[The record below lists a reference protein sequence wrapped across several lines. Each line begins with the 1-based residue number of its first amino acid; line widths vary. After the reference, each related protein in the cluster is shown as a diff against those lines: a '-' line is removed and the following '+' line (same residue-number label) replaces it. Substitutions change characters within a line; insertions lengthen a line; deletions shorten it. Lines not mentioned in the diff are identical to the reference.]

1 MAVRVLHVIS
11 ARAGDGVE
19 HQLRLLIRQLPQQ
32 CEVVTLSPPGPVL
45 VAMRAGGTTVHEMVS
60 TRDLDPASIRAL
72 RRLARRG
79 GFDVVHTHLFRA
91 TVQGRLA
98 AWLAGVA
105 RVVATEYHVDD
116 GRRTALSA
124 RAVYRAGERL
134 GQVTIAVST
143 AIAERLRRW
152 GVPAE
157 RLAVVPKALDREE
170 FRFDPELRA
179 AARAR
184 LHISPEAAVVGG
196 LGRLEPGKR
205 FDVLIRAVGE
215 VPGAVLLL
223 VGDGSARRALERLA
237 AIEGVADRVLF
248 AGSVEHAREMLCAM
262 DVFASPARETFGLAV
277 LEAIAAG
284 LPALYAT
291 CAPLDETPVD
301 GARRLT
307 AHDPESLPR
316 GLRAEVLCHAERPD
330 RLPPRSAGPKYD
342 AGHVAAAVGELY
354 DRVSGSG

>member
-19 HQLRLLIRQLPQQ
+19 HQLRLLIRHLPQQ

-45 VAMRAGGTTVHEMVS
+45 AAMRAGGTTVHEMVS
-60 TRDLDPASIRAL
+60 SRDLDPASIRAL

-91 TVQGRLA
+91 SVQGRLA

-105 RVVATEYHVDD
+105 RVVATDYRLDD
-116 GRRTALSA
+116 GRRTALGT
-124 RAVYRAGERL
+124 RLVYRGL
-134 GQVTIAVST
+134 VTIAVST
-143 AIAERLRRW
+143 AIADRLRRR

-157 RLAVVPKALDREE
+157 RLAVIPKALDTEE
-170 FRFDPELRA
+170 FRFDPGLRA

-184 LHISPEAAVVGG
+184 LGIAPDAAVIGG
-196 LGRLEPGKR
+196 LGRLEPRKR
-205 FDVLIRAVGE
+205 FDVLIRAVSE

-262 DVFASPARETFGLAV
+262 DVFASPGRETFGLAV
-277 LEAIAAG
+277 LEAVAAG
-284 LPALYAT
+284 LPALYAA
-291 CAPLDETPVD
+291 CEPLDDTPVE

-316 GLRAEVLCHAERPD
+316 GLRAEVLCHAERPG
-330 RLPPRSAGPKYD
+330 RLPPRSAGPRYD
-342 AGHVAAAVGELY
+342 ASEVAATVGELY